1 MKGGEE
7 MQVLCSEEQF
17 EREFFVERSIKKSER
32 GELLLLRRRAD
43 GRRCVL
49 RTFSGK
55 GDVYRRLQTVSS
67 PHLPRIEQLREADGV
82 VSVLEEYIIGDPLS
96 FLMAEGPLSE
106 EDALAVSRQLCAA
119 LRELHALGIIHRD
132 IKPSNI
138 ILRGDEAV
146 LVDFDASR
154 AYEADKKEDTV
165 VLGTIGY
172 AAPEQYGFSQTDARA
187 DIYSLGVLMNV
198 MLTGEHPAKRLADS
212 PLRPLIDRCIEVNTE
227 KRFSSAEEL
236 LEALDRVSRPKH
248 RLWPWLLAALVLL
261 GLAALALSSLCRDRS
276 GVTVLD
282 EMLPLAEKTEL
293 ESVELWTGEALS
305 TAPRFLYDADGDGE
319 AEEYLFGVGSLNH
332 YSEEP
337 ILNEE
342 NYVSADQRPGESMAP
357 MVWRRTE
364 TGYTYAED
372 MAERLTDCRVSFWRV
387 GEDGGTAPEVYE
399 TRDTL
404 FGIWKGALCIR
415 YETESTGT
423 WLWQASA
430 VLNGKTLTATSLCS
444 IAAID
449 DSGIVVEDQM
459 FRYMVGKE
467 NSVEDWGS
475 GVIGTAPR
483 FSFDLYGDGPM
494 EDYVFGLGCL
504 SGDTSA
510 PVTEET
516 LHADGTGTECMAPMV
531 WRRMENGELV
541 LAEELLPLIEDA
553 SVSFWRADGRG
564 LAPKLLPQEALPASA
579 WEGGLGIV
587 YSADNAG
594 TWLWQG
600 SIVLNGK
607 RLTATAVTRIAAGN

>member
-1 MKGGEE
+1 MRGGEG
-7 MQVLCSEEQF
+7 MQVLFPEEQLKS
-17 EREFFVERSIKKSER
+17 EFFLEKTIKTSER
-32 GELLLLRRRAD
+32 GELLLLRRRSD
-43 GRRCVL
+43 KRRFVL
-49 RTFSGK
+49 RTFYGK
-55 GDVYRRLQTVSS
+55 SEVYRRLQQVRS
-67 PHLPRIEQLREADGV
+67 PHLPRVEQLREADGIV
-82 VSVLEEYIIGDPLS
+82 TVLEEYIAGDTLA
-96 FLMAEGPLSE
+96 FLMAEGPLPE
-106 EDALAVSRQLCAA
+106 EDALAVSRQVCKA
-119 LRELHALGIIHRD
+119 LKELHNLGIIHRD

-236 LEALDRVSRPKH
+236 LRALDRIPRKKRR
-248 RLWPWLLAALVLL
+248 RLPLLLAALVLL

-282 EMLPLAEKTEL
+282 EMLPLAETDEL
-293 ESVELWTGEALS
+293 ESVEVWTGEAIS
-305 TAPRFLYDADGDGE
+305 TAPRFCFDADGDGE
-319 AEEYLFGVGSLNH
+319 AEEYRFGVGSLNN
-332 YSEEP
+332 YNEEP
-337 ILNEE
+337 ILDEQ

-357 MVWRRTE
+357 MVWRKTE
-364 TGYTYAED
+364 DGYTYAED
-372 MAERLTDCRVSFWRV
+372 MAELLTDCRVSFWRV
-387 GEDGGTAPEVYE
+387 GEGGGTAPEVYE

-415 YETESTGT
+415 YEAESTGT

-430 VLNGKTLTATSLCS
+430 VLNGKTLTASSLCT

-459 FRYMVGKE
+459 FRYMVGGE
-467 NSVEDWGS
+467 NRVDDWGS

-516 LHADGTGTECMAPMV
+516 LTVGGSVTECMAPIV
-531 WRRMENGELV
+531 WRRTENGELV

-553 SVSFWRADGRG
+553 SVSLWRADGKG
-564 LAPKLLPQEALPASA
+564 LAPKLLPPEELPASPWKGA
-579 WEGGLGIV
+579 LGIT

-600 SIVLNGK
+600 SIVLSGK
-607 RLTATAVTRIAAGN
+607 RLTATAVTRIVAGN